1 MSKRPIFS
9 EGKTVYYVRGNRFFN
24 DSGLR
29 NGKQRA
35 LDYCH
40 SNFIDESEIIV
51 FDSIL
56 ECDRYEYLVEQQK
69 LGKISHLRT
78 HYIVHIQDAYVN
90 VNGDEIPPIDY
101 NADFVY
107 KENGRFIVEDVK
119 GLSLFQ
125 DSRFELMKQVFDYLF
140 KPKNTYIR
148 IIIRRDKQWVEWKL
162 GERKKPQKLIK
173 KQSEKIKQLQAE
185 KHQREIQERKT
196 ERELSRYKELIGK
209 EKLTSAER
217 KRLIELEG
225 SLREKKII
233 L

>member
-1 MSKRPIFS
+1 MGQIYS
-9 EGKTVYYVRGNRFFN
+9 EGKTVYYIRGKRFLN
-24 DSGLR
+24 DAGMR

-35 LDYCH
+35 VDYCH
-40 SNFIDESEIIV
+40 SNFIDENEIIV

-56 ECDRYEYLVEQQK
+56 ECDRYEYLVEQQR

-78 HYIVHIQDAYVN
+78 HYKVHVQDAYIN
-90 VNGDEIPPIDY
+90 ANGDEIPAIDY

-107 KENGRFIVEDVK
+107 KENGRYIVEDVK

-148 IIIRRDKQWVEWKL
+148 IVIRRDKQWVEWKL

-185 KHQREIQERKT
+185 KHAREVEERKT
-196 ERELSRYKELIGK
+196 ERELSRYKELLEK
-209 EKLTSAER
+209 EKLTSTER
-217 KRLIELEG
+217 KRLENLKS
-225 SLREKKII
+225 SLTIKGI
-233 L
+233 LI